1 MLFSQATCR
10 PLTSQEAKRAKQHTG
25 TGRGRLSRFKIWR
38 AFMVGDERLLKW
50 LLLENRQVAPVNTAV
65 STLKPGNQTQSR
77 LTQLIIV
84 VNISMCS

>member
-1 MLFSQATCR
+1 MFTEATCR

-25 TGRGRLSRFKIWR
+25 TGRGRWSLFKIWR
-38 AFMVGDERLLKW
+38 AFMVGDARLLIW

-65 STLKPGNQTQSR
+65 LTLKPGNQTQSR

-84 VNISMCS
+84 VNISMSS